1 MGGKVYS
8 WGNGNGTPSPIM
20 EGIDLLA
27 CSAYHTVGA
36 GTIHEE
42 RECVCVV
49 TASEKTDRRIS
60 TCCLPEEH
68 IEAKT

>member
-1 MGGKVYS
+1 
-8 WGNGNGTPSPIM
+8 M

>member
-42 RECVCVV
+42 RECVCGY
-49 TASEKTDRRIS
+49 SIRKDGQTDIHL
-60 TCCLPEEH
+60 LP
-68 IEAKT
+68 T